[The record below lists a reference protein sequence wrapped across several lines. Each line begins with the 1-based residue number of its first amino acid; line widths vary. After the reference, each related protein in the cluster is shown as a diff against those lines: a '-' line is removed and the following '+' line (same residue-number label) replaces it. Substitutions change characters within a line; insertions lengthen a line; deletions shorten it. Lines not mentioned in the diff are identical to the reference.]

1 MSVNPTPNPAETAPQ
16 PTGDGGLPAILNN
29 LQPHEAQHFRRTA
42 MEYGLIQDERARLQ
56 ESEVAEMG
64 VNVNTV
70 AYDDPFSNPE
80 DRAFVDS
87 VMETMLGMRLQP
99 EYEGMRY
106 EGNRTKGP
114 DTLFTQAFKELSPAL
129 SYWRENLVPKSAALS
144 VLYRPDL
151 PMLPGAPG
159 TKEQGGFTPG
169 VDNDPVA
176 RAVFA
181 ESLDG
186 RAIRSR
192 GDAVRNVFAQKF
204 MDTEA
209 YPDGSTIRI
218 ASLACGAAE
227 IVFEATAELA
237 RSRPDLTI
245 QVSLVDAD
253 PYALQ
258 LAEQFANSREDLA
271 NVDFT
276 FHEANILS
284 ASALEKVSEMTSGQG
299 FDFMDIVG
307 FLEYLP
313 SRTAKRFMSMA
324 YDMLGDGGSLC
335 AANMRDTHAQLD
347 FTENCVRWP
356 YIVPRPLSELLELTM
371 SACSVS
377 ADEVS
382 MVLPQD
388 GAYALVGVAKPVSPR
403 S

>member
-1 MSVNPTPNPAETAPQ
+1 MSVNPTLNPAEAMPH
-16 PTGDGGLPAILNN
+16 PADDGGLPLILRD
-29 LQPHEAQHFRRTA
+29 LQLHEVQHFRRTA
-42 MEYGLIQDERARLQ
+42 HEYGLIQDEKARLQ
-56 ESEVAEMG
+56 ESLVAGMG
-64 VNVNTV
+64 VHINNVD
-70 AYDDPFSNPE
+70 YEDPFSNPE
-80 DRAFVDS
+80 NRAFVDS
-87 VMETMLGMRLQP
+87 VMETMMGMRLQP
-99 EYEGMRY
+99 ECEGMRY

-114 DTLFTQAFKELSPAL
+114 DTPLALAFKELSPAL
-129 SYWRENLVPKSAALS
+129 RYWREYLVPKSAALS

-169 VDNDPVA
+169 VDNDPIA
-176 RAVFA
+176 RAVFT

-192 GDAVRNVFAQKF
+192 GDAVKNIFAKKF
-204 MDTEA
+204 MDTDA
-209 YPDGSTIRI
+209 YPDGSTVRV

-253 PYALQ
+253 PYALKM
-258 LAEQFANSREDLA
+258 AAYYADSREDLA
-271 NVDFT
+271 NVDFSY
-276 FHEANILS
+276 HEANILS
-284 ASALEKVSEMTSGQG
+284 ASTLEKISETTEGQG

-313 SRTAKRFMSMA
+313 FRTAKRFMSMA
-324 YDMLGDGGSLC
+324 YGMLGEGGSMC
-335 AANMRDTHAQLD
+335 AANMRDTHSQLD

-356 YIVPRPLSELLELTM
+356 YIVPRPLTELLEMTM
-371 SACSVS
+371 NACSVS
-377 ADEVS
+377 AADVS
-382 MVLPQD
+382 MILPKD
-388 GAYALVGVAKPVSPR
+388 GAYALIDVAKPISPI